1 MDSNKRIYS
10 VMLFSRLGECEG
22 MTDDEILDKFVKEV
36 ARVDAGEIPS
46 YQDIDWSDE
55 REYKL
60 ISFTDFTDG
69 ELALGYYITAEADD
83 VQIVYGDTLDEL
95 IEKKI
100 EMTINHKNLDWI
112 RANVQKGTK
121 RELNVLD

>member
-1 MDSNKRIYS
+1 
-10 VMLFSRLGECEG
+10 MLFSRLGECEG

-95 IEKKI
+95 IEKKF
-100 EMTINHKNLDWI
+100 EMTVNHKNLDWI
-112 RANVQKGTK
+112 KANVQKGAK